1 MYISV
6 TFSFAFFFWGGGL
19 LLDLKHQYDS
29 VAGKLYCPYDT
40 VYPLIKY
47 GTFLLKKSYLVHL
60 K

>member
-6 TFSFAFFFWGGGL
+6 TFSFAFFWGGGGL
-19 LLDLKHQYDS
+19 LLDLKPQYDS

-47 GTFLLKKSYLVHL
+47 
-60 K
+60 